1 MYFTI
6 TGNCPIGL
14 LQILSLCDSPKPRP
28 TSFRGPPILW
38 SLKRT
43 GLGPGLSR
51 PTTRSARAAQWCSHH
66 PGTLSSK
73 PRVRQSGPDS
83 GPGQVFKT
91 SHLQALTDLHELVV
105 EAATTAL
112 AALVSLSLLPSDAA
126 LRAAQVLPHT
136 LPHTLSHLP
145 HTLSLSLTLSLTSLT
160 LLISLVLTSPTLS
173 HTLSHTFLTLSL
185 SPLLPPSHTLTHGGD
200 DCLGG
205 AGLALTSPL

>member
-73 PRVRQSGPDS
+73 PHVRQSGPDS

-126 LRAAQVLPHT
+126 LRAAQVRSCSVAAS
-136 LPHTLSHLP
+136 LSHS
-145 HTLSLSLTLSLTSLT
+145 HSLTHSLTLSLSRSLSFARARAR
-160 LLISLVLTSPTLS
+160 SLSKKITLS
-173 HTLSHTFLTLSL
+173 HSHT
-185 SPLLPPSHTLTHGGD
+185 H
-200 DCLGG
+200 
-205 AGLALTSPL
+205 AGFALASAF